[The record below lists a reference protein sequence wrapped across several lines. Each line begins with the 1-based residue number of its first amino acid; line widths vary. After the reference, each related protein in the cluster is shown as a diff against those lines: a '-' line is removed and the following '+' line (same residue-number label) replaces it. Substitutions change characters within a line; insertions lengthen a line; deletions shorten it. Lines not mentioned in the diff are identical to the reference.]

1 MSQRSGVR
9 PAILVVDDT
18 PENIDVLRG
27 ILGADYTVKVANS
40 GQLALKIAAAQLP
53 DLVLLDVMMPGM
65 DGYEVCRQLKADPLT
80 RAIPV
85 IFITAR
91 GETEDEVQGL
101 GLGAADYLAKPVV
114 PAVVKARVQT
124 QLALHRAQLE
134 LEEKNLILS

>member
-1 MSQRSGVR
+1 MSRPTGAK

-40 GQLALKIAAAQLP
+40 GQVALKIAAAQPP
-53 DLVLLDVMMPGM
+53 DLILLDIMMPGM
-65 DGYEVCRQLKADPLT
+65 DGHEVCGQLKADPLT

-91 GETEDEVQGL
+91 AETADPAQGL
-101 GLGAADYLAKPVV
+101 GL
-114 PAVVKARVQT
+114 
-124 QLALHRAQLE
+124 
-134 LEEKNLILS
+134 